1 MHSRTPLP
9 ELRWFFIDAS
19 GAKECNHC
27 IRIHKV
33 ARVRGNLHRAV
44 LRLINNNLLVFHACL
59 LEVDDWAHDPSY
71 TPVPLVPT
79 GRTLTLHVVD
89 AQPAA
94 GWRSKVRLR
103 DPGMVIAVSRAQER
117 LPCFAG
123 PHRGGSPRIAPHTSA
138 SNIALAVI
146 AVGVKWCMLGP

>member
-1 MHSRTPLP
+1 MVGDTSSTRH
-9 ELRWFFIDAS
+9 AQ
-19 GAKECNHC
+19 EC
-27 IRIHKV
+27 KV
-33 ARVRGNLHRAV
+33 ARVRGNLHKAV
-44 LRLINNNLLVFHACL
+44 LWLINDNLLVFHACF
-59 LEVDDWAHDPSY
+59 LEVDDWAHDPYY

-94 GWRSKVRLR
+94 VVWRSKVRLR
-103 DPGMVIAVSRAQER
+103 DPGMVNAASRAHER

-146 AVGVKWCMLGP
+146 AIGVKWCMLGP

>member
-1 MHSRTPLP
+1 MVGDTSSTRH
-9 ELRWFFIDAS
+9 AQ
-19 GAKECNHC
+19 KCNHC
-27 IRIHKV
+27 IRTQKV

-44 LRLINNNLLVFHACL
+44 LWLINDNLLVFHACF
-59 LEVDDWAHDPSY
+59 LEVDDWAHDPYY

-79 GRTLTLHVVD
+79 GRTLTLRVVD

-103 DPGMVIAVSRAQER
+103 DPGMVIAVSRAHER

-123 PHRGGSPRIAPHTSA
+123 PHRGGSPRIAPHTCA
-138 SNIALAVI
+138 SNIKLAVI
-146 AVGVKWCMLGP
+146 AIWGEMVYARSV

>member
-1 MHSRTPLP
+1 MVGDTSSTRH
-9 ELRWFFIDAS
+9 AQ
-19 GAKECNHC
+19 KYNHC
-27 IRIHKV
+27 IRTHKV

-44 LRLINNNLLVFHACL
+44 LWLINDNLLVFHACF
-59 LEVDDWAHDPSY
+59 LEVDDWAHDPYY

-94 GWRSKVRLR
+94 VWRSKVRLR
-103 DPGMVIAVSRAQER
+103 DPGMVIAVSRAHEHW
-117 LPCFAG
+117 PCFAG

-138 SNIALAVI
+138 SNIASAVI
-146 AVGVKWCMLGP
+146 AIGVKWCMLGP